1 MAEGFAGAAVLG
13 LALCSYATSVALHG
27 NGFIAAFTG
36 GLAFAAAGG
45 PAAKL
50 VPFVEETGT
59 MLSLL
64 VWLIF
69 GVVAV
74 VPALKD
80 LTWQTVLYAV
90 LSLTVIRMLPVAI
103 ALAGTRLGRP
113 AVLFIGWF
121 GPRGLASVVFGL
133 LALEDLA
140 EPAAKPAITVIAFTV
155 LLSVL
160 AHGLTA
166 DPLAS
171 RYGPRLT
178 PPPGA
183 AAPSGW
189 PRYPNDASSAAP
201 RPAGPEKK
209 EIADDNRSGP
219 DRGRPRRRI
228 EEPARMPPSRQIRGN
243 GRKTSP
249 GGVPARPRPGAV
261 MQPLA
266 ARRLGR
272 FARPR
277 RRLRAGLVQLLCALA
292 GLGLGLLL
300 PRITLDSTVASTR
313 VTEALVAVGFGV
325 LGLVTVIFSL
335 LFLVVQWAFTS
346 LSPRLN
352 LFRDDPI
359 VWRTFAFAVGV
370 FVFSVTTALV
380 IGDQQKVS
388 VIVPA
393 AEVAAVLAAIALIRT
408 LQVKAFASIQLAPT
422 LSAIAGQGRGI
433 IDDLYRRP
441 CPPGRQPAAPLP
453 PRRRAVLWPH
463 RQAILQQLDLG
474 RLLRAADGAV
484 IVLRAGMGDTL
495 QQGAPVADLH
505 GGEAADTAV
514 LAGLVT
520 GPERTFRQDPL
531 FAFRLLADIAM
542 RALSPA
548 VNDPA
553 TAVQVLDTI
562 ESLLQAL
569 VSRDLD
575 VAEVADDAGTVRVV
589 LALPSWDDYL
599 RTGLDDLI
607 ESAAQSPMVL
617 LRARA
622 LLTTLLNAAPPARQ
636 PPITRRLQRAEQL
649 GAGNFALIWH
659 EATGTARRPSS
670 AADQSSPAS

>member
-1 MAEGFAGAAVLG
+1 
-13 LALCSYATSVALHG
+13 
-27 NGFIAAFTG
+27 
-36 GLAFAAAGG
+36 
-45 PAAKL
+45 
-50 VPFVEETGT
+50 
-59 MLSLL
+59 
-64 VWLIF
+64 
-69 GVVAV
+69 
-74 VPALKD
+74 
-80 LTWQTVLYAV
+80 
-90 LSLTVIRMLPVAI
+90 
-103 ALAGTRLGRP
+103 
-113 AVLFIGWF
+113 
-121 GPRGLASVVFGL
+121 
-133 LALEDLA
+133 
-140 EPAAKPAITVIAFTV
+140 
-155 LLSVL
+155 
-160 AHGLTA
+160 
-166 DPLAS
+166 
-171 RYGPRLT
+171 
-178 PPPGA
+178 
-183 AAPSGW
+183 
-189 PRYPNDASSAAP
+189 
-201 RPAGPEKK
+201 
-209 EIADDNRSGP
+209 
-219 DRGRPRRRI
+219 
-228 EEPARMPPSRQIRGN
+228 
-243 GRKTSP
+243 
-249 GGVPARPRPGAV
+249 

-272 FARPR
+272 FGRPR

-313 VTEALVAVGFGV
+313 VTETLVAVGFGV
-325 LGLVTVIFSL
+325 LGLVTIIFSL

-359 VWRTFAFAVGV
+359 VWRTFALAVGV

-393 AEVAAVLAAIALIRT
+393 VEMVAVLAAIALIRT

-422 LSAIAGQGRGI
+422 LAAIAGQGRSI
-433 IDDLYRRP
+433 LDDLYPRP
-441 CPPGRQPAAPLP
+441 YTAEPQPGVLLP
-453 PRRRAVLWPH
+453 PRRQAVPWPH

-484 IVLRAGMGDTL
+484 IVLRVGMGDTL

-505 GGEAADTAV
+505 GGEVADKV
-514 LAGLVT
+514 ILGGLVT
-520 GPERTFRQDPL
+520 GPERTFHQDPL
-531 FAFRLLADIAM
+531 FAFRLLADIAL

-562 ESLLQAL
+562 ESLLQLL

-599 RTGLDDLI
+599 RTALDDLL

-617 LRARA
+617 LRART
-622 LLTTLLNAAPPARQ
+622 LLTAVLNTAPPTRQ

-649 GAGNFALIWH
+649 GAGNFAVIWH
-659 EATGTARRPSS
+659 DATGTVCPPSP
-670 AADQSSPAS
+670 AADQPSPAS